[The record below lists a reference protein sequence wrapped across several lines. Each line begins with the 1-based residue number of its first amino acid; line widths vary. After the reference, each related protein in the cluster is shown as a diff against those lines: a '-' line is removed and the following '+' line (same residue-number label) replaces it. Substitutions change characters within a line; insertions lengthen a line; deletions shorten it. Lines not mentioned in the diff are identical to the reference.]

1 MCHDIA
7 HQQKYIVF
15 ITVSLYKRLPR
26 MTYVNTDT
34 AAATVAIVKAV
45 ITDALPLSQLVNGLS
60 HYYLDDP
67 KAQLPDW
74 LGNTLTEAA
83 FTARITDPCY
93 INLVYKFKNDMSSAD
108 VIQGYISIKNQSH
121 IYHLFVSE
129 AYQGKG
135 VAKQLWNHARAF
147 TQSESFTVRSS
158 LYAVPVYKQ
167 FGFVE
172 AGDVGCKDG
181 VSFVP
186 MKWCIEV

>member
-1 MCHDIA
+1 
-7 HQQKYIVF
+7 
-15 ITVSLYKRLPR
+15 

-45 ITDALPLSQLVNGLS
+45 ITDALPLSQLINSLS

-74 LGNTLTEAA
+74 LSDTLTEAVFA
-83 FTARITDPCY
+83 ARIADPSY
-93 INLVYKFKNDMSSAD
+93 INLVCKFKDEVSGAD
-108 VIQGYISIKNQSH
+108 AIQGYISIKDQSH
-121 IYHLFVSE
+121 IYHLFVAE
-129 AYQGKG
+129 DYQGKG

-181 VSFVP
+181 VTFMP
-186 MKWCIEV
+186 MKLSIKV

>member
-1 MCHDIA
+1 
-7 HQQKYIVF
+7 
-15 ITVSLYKRLPR
+15 

-34 AAATVAIVKAV
+34 AVTTVAIVKAV

-74 LGNTLTEAA
+74 LVNTLTEAA
-83 FTARITDPCY
+83 FTARITDPSY
-93 INLVYKFKNDMSSAD
+93 INLVYKFKNDTSGAD
-108 VIQGYISIKNQSH
+108 VIQGYISIKDRCH
-121 IYHLFVSE
+121 IYHLFVSK

-135 VAKQLWNHARAF
+135 VAKQLWNQARAF
-147 TQSESFTVRSS
+147 TQSECFTVRSS

-172 AGDVGCKDG
+172 AGEVGCKDG
-181 VSFVP
+181 VSFMP
-186 MKWCIEV
+186 MKLSIKV

>member
-1 MCHDIA
+1 MTA
-7 HQQKYIVF
+7 HTANSIDAK
-15 ITVSLYKRLPR
+15 
-26 MTYVNTDT
+26 T
-34 AAATVAIVKAV
+34 AATIIATPAEAP
-45 ITDALPLSQLVNGLS
+45 ALAQLVNGLS

-74 LGNTLTEAA
+74 LSDTLTEAS
-83 FTARITDPCY
+83 FTARLAEPNY
-93 INLVYKFKNDMSSAD
+93 INLVCKFKDEVSGAE
-108 VIQGYISIKNQSH
+108 VIQGYMSIKDQSH
-121 IYHLFVSE
+121 IYHLFVAE
-129 AYQGKG
+129 DYQGKG

-181 VSFVP
+181 VTFMP
-186 MKWCIEV
+186 MKLSIKV